1 MKNSINL
8 QLHDENLTVSQLI
21 EKSQK
26 KLEKESILTHSYLDY
41 DGVEISG
48 ATRASMLF
56 RLDKFKISL
65 NRGEKVYTCYN
76 FNYLANQ
83 RLNQSP
89 EAIPNEFYEKV
100 ERDIRFNKIPFHLSY
115 IVNRNSNAFKNF
127 FNKGNA
133 IVNNNINNNNK
144 NNYLTFKEI
153 FDNILNNKY
162 FPLQTF
168 HLKNE
173 VEKDRRVWKALNLFF
188 YLTVTQTVV
197 MNLCVFVF
205 FNWDIMEPI
214 TQCFTYLNLIC
225 GYYYWAYS
233 NGGDYEMSSMVAW
246 MKSRNIFFRSLH
258 QAYAEKAE
266 IENFVEKRR
275 EE

>member
-1 MKNSINL
+1 MKNNINL
-8 QLHDENLTVSQLI
+8 NIYDESLTVSQLI

-26 KLEKESILTHSYLDY
+26 NFEKESILTHSYLDC
-41 DGVEISG
+41 DGIEISG
-48 ATRASMLF
+48 ATKASMLF

-76 FNYLANQ
+76 FNYLTNQ
-83 RLNQSP
+83 RLDQST
-89 EAIPNEFYEKV
+89 EILPNEFYDKV
-100 ERDIRFNKIPFHLSY
+100 KRDIQLYKIPFDISF
-115 IVNRNSNAFKNF
+115 IANRNSNKFKNNF
-127 FNKGNA
+127 KGKSDHLTYKDIFN
-133 IVNNNINNNNK
+133 
-144 NNYLTFKEI
+144 
-153 FDNILNNKY
+153 NILNNKY

-188 YLTVTQTVV
+188 YLSVSQTVL

-214 TQCFTYLNLIC
+214 TQCLTYLNLIC

-233 NGGDYEMSSMVAW
+233 NGDNYEISSMINW
-246 MKSRNIFFRSLH
+246 LKSRKIFFRGLH
-258 QAYAEKAE
+258 QAYAEKEE
-266 IENFVEKRR
+266 IEKFIEKRNQD
-275 EE
+275 